1 MVRRVA
7 VVGAGCSGLACV
19 KTCVEDGLE
28 PVCFE
33 STDDIGGLWRF
44 KDSCEKE
51 QSNIYRSLV
60 TNTSKEMMC
69 FSDFPMPA
77 HFPNYLHNTQVLQ
90 YLRLFVQHFD
100 LLKYLQFQTR
110 VKSVVPRPD
119 FSESGQWEVIT
130 TSRSGEETRH
140 IFDAVLVCS
149 GQYNHP
155 AVPLADFTGYA
166 TFTGQRLHSWEYR
179 DAEAFRG
186 KRVVIVG
193 IGNSG
198 GDIAVEVSRVAS
210 KTFLS
215 TRKGVWV
222 MGRTLT
228 RGLPVDLTSIT
239 RLNNI
244 LTNLPVKS
252 LVNCWIEAK
261 LNDSFD
267 HCLYGLKPAYRF
279 MDRKPL
285 INDDL
290 PGRILQGALVVKP
303 NVKEF
308 NGSAILFEDGS
319 EEKDMDAVVFC
330 TGYRAA
336 YPFLPA
342 NLTGGPGKELQL
354 YRRMFF
360 PALHPPTLAVMG
372 LFHVNGPNMPIM
384 ELQARWALRVFTGTC
399 RLPSEDKMLAAIARD
414 RSMYT
419 RSWRSEWDYFQ
430 SECISLPLHRSYP
443 DCEAS
448 LRVEYIPYMDFLA
461 GEIGVRPNLL
471 RLALTDPA
479 LWLKVFFGPCTPF
492 QYRLCGP
499 GRWAGARQAILTQW
513 HRVAEPFSGRARREP
528 EETPRFRVPPW
539 LLRIGVLLMLA
550 CVLHKHKSVILPQ
563 VQLSQCLDQCTV
575 L

>member
-19 KTCVEDGLE
+19 KICVEEGLE

-44 KDSCEKE
+44 KDSREKE
-51 QSNIYRSLV
+51 QPSIYRSLV

-69 FSDFPMPA
+69 FSDFPMPD
-77 HFPNYLHNTQVLQ
+77 HFPNYLHNTQVLH
-90 YLRLFVQHFD
+90 YLRLFVQHFH
-100 LLKYLQFQTR
+100 LLKYFQFQTR
-110 VKSVVPRPD
+110 VKNVVPRPD
-119 FSESGQWEVIT
+119 FSESGQWEVVT
-130 TSRSGEETRH
+130 TSSSGEETRH
-140 IFDAVLVCS
+140 IFDGVLVCS
-149 GQYNHP
+149 GQYNRP
-155 AVPLADFTGYA
+155 AVPLTDFTGYA
-166 TFTGQRLHSWEYR
+166 TFAGQCLHSWEYK

-244 LTNLPVKS
+244 LTNLPVRS
-252 LVNCWIEAK
+252 LVNSWIEGK
-261 LNDSFD
+261 LNHTFD
-267 HCLYGLKPAYRF
+267 HGLYGLKPAYRF

-308 NGSAILFEDGS
+308 NGSAVLFEDGS
-319 EEKDMDAVVFC
+319 EEKDVDAVVFC

-336 YPFLPA
+336 YRFLPVS
-342 NLTGGPGKELQL
+342 LTDGPAHELQL
-354 YRRMFF
+354 YRKMFF

-384 ELQARWALRVFTGTC
+384 ELQARWAVKVFTGLS
-399 RLPSEDKMLAAIARD
+399 RLPSKDEMLAVIARD
-414 RSMYT
+414 KSMYT
-419 RSWRSEWDYFQ
+419 
-430 SECISLPLHRSYP
+430 SYP

-471 RLALTDPA
+471 RLVLTDPT

-513 HRVAEPFSGRARREP
+513 HRVAEPFRGGVRLEP
-528 EETPRFRVPPW
+528 EETQGFHVTPW
-539 LLRIGVLLMLA
+539 LLRIGVLLIVA
-550 CVLHKHKSVILPQ
+550 HVLSKHKSILMLQ
-563 VQLSQCLDQCTV
+563 VRLTQCLDQLRGV
-575 L
+575 A

>member
-19 KTCVEDGLE
+19 KICVEEGLE

-44 KDSCEKE
+44 KDSREKE
-51 QSNIYRSLV
+51 QPSIYRSLV

-69 FSDFPMPA
+69 FSDFPMPD
-77 HFPNYLHNTQVLQ
+77 HFPNYLHNTQVLH
-90 YLRLFVQHFD
+90 YLRLFVQHFH
-100 LLKYLQFQTR
+100 LLKYFQFQTR
-110 VKSVVPRPD
+110 VKNVVPRPD
-119 FSESGQWEVIT
+119 FSESGQWEVVT
-130 TSRSGEETRH
+130 TSSSGEETRH
-140 IFDAVLVCS
+140 IFDGVLVCS
-149 GQYNHP
+149 GQYNRP
-155 AVPLADFTGYA
+155 AVPLTDFTGYA
-166 TFTGQRLHSWEYR
+166 TFAGQCLHSWEYK

-244 LTNLPVKS
+244 LTNLPVRS
-252 LVNCWIEAK
+252 LVNSWIEGK
-261 LNDSFD
+261 LNHTFD
-267 HCLYGLKPAYRF
+267 HGLYGLKPAYRF

-308 NGSAILFEDGS
+308 NGSAVLFEDGS
-319 EEKDMDAVVFC
+319 EEKDVDAVVFC

-336 YPFLPA
+336 YRFLPVS
-342 NLTGGPGKELQL
+342 LTDGPAHELQL
-354 YRRMFF
+354 YRKMFF

-384 ELQARWALRVFTGTC
+384 ELQARWAVKVFTAIRTV
-399 RLPSEDKMLAAIARD
+399 RLPCGWSTYL
-414 RSMYT
+414 T
-419 RSWRSEWDYFQ
+419 WTSWPESFEFQ
-430 SECISLPLHRSYP
+430 
-443 DCEAS
+443 
-448 LRVEYIPYMDFLA
+448 
-461 GEIGVRPNLL
+461 IGVRPNLL
-471 RLALTDPA
+471 RLVLTDPT

-513 HRVAEPFSGRARREP
+513 HRVAEPFRGGVRLEP
-528 EETPRFRVPPW
+528 EETQGFHVTPW
-539 LLRIGVLLMLA
+539 LLRIGVLLIVA
-550 CVLHKHKSVILPQ
+550 HVLSKHKSILMLQ
-563 VQLSQCLDQCTV
+563 VRLTQCLDQLRGV
-575 L
+575 A